1 MKIRNLL
8 LLACFGLLLVAP
20 TAFATEAAPAEMPAD
35 VEAAP
40 VAPDAAPLALEIPEA
55 EEKQPGGCIQV
66 IVWARNPGSGECKQY
81 PTPCDVPSGW
91 DYYFTQAECEAAA
104 S

>member
-8 LLACFGLLLVAP
+8 LLACFGLLLVSPA
-20 TAFATEAAPAEMPAD
+20 AFASEAAPAEMPAE

-40 VAPDAAPLALEIPEA
+40 ATPDAAPLALEVPEA
-55 EEKQPGGCIQV
+55 EQKQCIQV
-66 IVWARNPGSGECKQY
+66 IVWGKNPGTGQCKQY

-91 DYYFTQAECEAAA
+91 DYYYTQAECEAAA